1 MASINRDQ
9 FYINMVPFNRE
20 EAAVTLALL
29 LTACCWSDDDLQRL
43 GKTIGVEGNIREKIE
58 HIGTKMDADWDE
70 MLSKTMAAL
79 AELA

>member
-9 FYINMVPFNRE
+9 FYINMVPFDRE

-29 LTACCWSDDDLQRL
+29 LTACCWSDEDLQQL
-43 GKTIGVEGNIREKIE
+43 GKNIGVKGNVRKMIE

-70 MLSKTMAAL
+70 MLSKTMAAF